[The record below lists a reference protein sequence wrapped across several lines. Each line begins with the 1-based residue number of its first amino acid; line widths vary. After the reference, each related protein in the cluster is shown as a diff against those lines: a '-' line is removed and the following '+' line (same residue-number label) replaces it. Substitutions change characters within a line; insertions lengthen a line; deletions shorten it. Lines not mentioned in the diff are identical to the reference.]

1 MSQKI
6 GIVGEKQACAY
17 LLSQGLQWIESNY
30 RCRWGEIDLIMHE
43 RDYLVFIEVRAR
55 TSAAFGGALASVT
68 YSKQRKLIQTA
79 THYLLAR
86 GLYNKQPTRFDILA
100 FEGVASRIDWIK
112 NAFELRF

>member
-6 GIVGEKQACAY
+6 GSAAEKRACAY

-30 RCRWGEIDLIMHE
+30 HCRWGEIDLIMRE
-43 RDYLVFIEVRAR
+43 KDFLVFIEVRAR

-68 YSKQRKLIQTA
+68 YHKQQKLIQTA
-79 THYLLAR
+79 THYLLEKK
-86 GLYNKQPTRFDILA
+86 LYNNQPARFDILA

-112 NAFELRF
+112 NAFELRC